1 MPEWRTQASE
11 GEKVVRGV
19 TESQMV
25 KHLTRRGKELGDG
38 ITGHQQS
45 TVGSQMVP
53 ILLKCLACHDV
64 TFAQGQRSGSE
75 GGRTHGVHGND
86 YVVFLFRSVDK
97 AAAIFGHQPDLG
109 LLEKP
114 TPMLGHAFGND

>member
-1 MPEWRTQASE
+1 MPMAERRTEASE

-19 TESQMV
+19 TEPQMV

-45 TVGSQMVP
+45 TVGSQMFP

-64 TFAQGQRSGSE
+64 TFAQRERAGSE

-86 YVVFLFRSVDK
+86 HVVFLFRAVYK
-97 AAAIFGHQPDLG
+97 AAAIFGH
-109 LLEKP
+109 
-114 TPMLGHAFGND
+114 